1 VRFKGRQLSAYRLVY
16 CVLSRT
22 PAGQDEVVRH
32 RCHNRRCVNPE
43 HLVLGS
49 RADNKHDD
57 WDHWANG
64 VDPWL
69 L

>member
-1 VRFKGRQLSAYRLVY
+1 MRFKGRQLPAYRFVY
-16 CVLSRT
+16 CVVTRT
-22 PAGQDEVVRH
+22 PAAVDEVVRH

-43 HLVLGS
+43 HLLIGS

-57 WDHWANG
+57 WDYWANG
-64 VDPWL
+64 VDHRL